1 MQFSGFKDYLI
12 IAVLQFRHND
22 EGSTKMYL
30 NILKKDLKR
39 KKTMNIVILLF
50 VILATMFVSSSVSN
64 ILSVTTSLDRYMDMA
79 NAPDYLGMTL
89 DKALEVDIDKILG
102 SAPSVDSYSF
112 ETMLV
117 MSTDNI
123 ILESDVTPIKGGTH
137 FLQSDERFSQNYFLS
152 DGSILKSVPK
162 GQIYVPV
169 ALARATGLKVGDN
182 VTIEIKGVRKE
193 FTVADIIRDAALG
206 AGNLN
211 RYFVSREDFEAF
223 TANEAI
229 KDSFGGRFYFI
240 HTSDLDTT
248 QAEISEAIK
257 NFNFKADKAYL
268 KFTYVFDMMLA
279 GILLVVSVILIAIAF
294 VVLRFT
300 ITFTLSEE
308 FREIGVLKAVGITNL
323 KIRGLYLVKYAAI
336 SCFGAAIG
344 LALSFPFSDLMMGVT
359 STSIIMSSTNPFLVN
374 FLCALMV
381 IGVILLFCFGCT
393 GKIKKMTPINA
404 IRNGQTGERFRK
416 KSLMKLGRSKLP
428 ATGFLATNDIVS
440 SPRRYSIMILAFF
453 LCLSMLLILSATV
466 CTMKSGSLN
475 GAFGWAKYHISVSNI
490 SNTDQYMVTGG
501 REAMKEDLAKWEK
514 DLEGKGIPAICHQM
528 LMLTLPVT
536 HGEIEHSP
544 TVYQGT
550 GVSMDLFEYTEG
562 TAPQHAN
569 EIAITRITAS
579 KLNAG
584 IGDTVTITTLDGG
597 QEYIITA
604 YYQAMQT
611 FGDGILLHVDAEV
624 NYAQAIGSTAVLV
637 LFPDDPGKA
646 EIQRRMD
653 VIRELYPQCEAKTC
667 EQVVSEMLIVTDAM
681 DAMKYLV
688 AVLTVL
694 LTALITVLMER
705 SFIAKEKGEIAL
717 MKAIGTRNG
726 KIYGYH
732 TLRFTFV
739 GLVAVI
745 IGEIFAMPLT
755 NLCVDPIFNMMGLD
769 QGIDYLANPV
779 EMYLIFPA
787 LILVTTA
794 ATAFL
799 TSLYTRKIK
808 SSDTANIE

>member
-1 MQFSGFKDYLI
+1 M
-12 IAVLQFRHND
+12 
-22 EGSTKMYL
+22 
-30 NILKKDLKR
+30 DLP
-39 KKTMNIVILLF
+39 L
-50 VILATMFVSSSVSN
+50 SS
-64 ILSVTTSLDRYMDMA
+64 
-79 NAPDYLGMTL
+79 
-89 DKALEVDIDKILG
+89 
-102 SAPSVDSYSF
+102 
-112 ETMLV
+112 
-117 MSTDNI
+117 
-123 ILESDVTPIKGGTH
+123 
-137 FLQSDERFSQNYFLS
+137 
-152 DGSILKSVPK
+152 
-162 GQIYVPV
+162 
-169 ALARATGLKVGDN
+169 
-182 VTIEIKGVRKE
+182 
-193 FTVADIIRDAALG
+193 
-206 AGNLN
+206 GNLN
-211 RYFVSREDFEAF
+211 GVVGVAASSLDVDTLAEAGLCSIQL
-223 TANEAI
+223 TISTDANLAI
-229 KDSFGGRFYFI
+229 QGRSS
-240 HTSDLDTT
+240 T
-248 QAEISEAIK
+248 SEALSSQGKHVAVGQTITT
-257 NFNFKADKAYL
+257 NS
-268 KFTYVFDMMLA
+268 LA
-279 GILLVVSVILIAIAF
+279 SLVDELVQVLLALVVHHFGSGDDSAVSQVGLSGSSDSLHNFALTVF
-294 VVLRFT
+294 VALQFDDNAVFNLGNSLVSIVAHRHE
-300 ITFTLSEE
+300 LV
-308 FREIGVLKAVGITNL
+308 GVLSTGHQVG
-323 KIRGLYLVKYAAI
+323 
-336 SCFGAAIG
+336 
-344 LALSFPFSDLMMGVT
+344 
-359 STSIIMSSTNPFLVN
+359 
-374 FLCALMV
+374 
-381 IGVILLFCFGCT
+381 
-393 GKIKKMTPINA
+393 
-404 IRNGQTGERFRK
+404 
-416 KSLMKLGRSKLP
+416 
-428 ATGFLATNDIVS
+428 TNDTILS
-440 SPRRYSIMILAFF
+440 HLYSIMILAFF

-624 NYAQAIGSTAVLV
+624 NYAQGIGSTAVLV

-755 NLCVDPIFNMMGLD
+755 NLCIDPIFNMMGLD
-769 QGIDYLANPV
+769 QGVDYLANPV